1 MRRRSAEGG
10 MEGAKL
16 SLTPTESFARN
27 FRYQD
32 PEEWR
37 QKVEQVPPQIIE
49 SPMAHLK
56 VG

>member
-32 PEEWR
+32 PEKWR
-37 QKVEQVPPQIIE
+37 QKVEQVPP
-49 SPMAHLK
+49 H
-56 VG
+56 

>member
-37 QKVEQVPPQIIE
+37 QKVEQVPPIE
-49 SPMAHLK
+49 SLTAHLK